1 RRVQRLLAVYSPR
14 DRRLD
19 RPEGRV
25 DWLASRLASVGQA
38 QPVYVGEVSGVGL
51 GREERAALLG
61 WCDWIAQ
68 QADRFAHAHLDE
80 ADRAA
85 LAPDLARLA
94 RLGADYRGRHDVG
107 LRRRWAHTARRS
119 RWPFLRQVVADGLA
133 AETSQT
139 AVDRLPVPADRP
151 TAFEL
156 LVLVRLLSAL
166 SEAPPAVRWL
176 ANGNGHLRL
185 PGIHAQFQRSFAAEQ
200 VRRAAA
206 LSAPAGEAITRFQV
220 NLPTRSDLWIGF
232 DRPRGG
238 FDGVLV
244 EVKSGGPQY
253 RDTVLQ
259 LQTYRHALPDAEV
272 QRALVLGVVEQPAQG
287 PLRPSQAA
295 WLAAQASGTD
305 DVWAFCGPDDLAA
318 VLAAVGLIKAPLADH

>member
-1 RRVQRLLAVYSPR
+1 MEGAVDDRGDDEVVAGRQRTFGAVFERPAHLTLEDALVERLGGESPCA
-14 DRRLD
+14 
-19 RPEGRV
+19 EAV
-25 DWLASRLASVGQA
+25 
-38 QPVYVGEVSGVGL
+38 
-51 GREERAALLG
+51 ERA
-61 WCDWIAQ
+61 
-68 QADRFAHAHLDE
+68 RFE
-80 ADRAA
+80 
-85 LAPDLARLA
+85 
-94 RLGADYRGRHDVG
+94 
-107 LRRRWAHTARRS
+107 
-119 RWPFLRQVVADGLA
+119 
-133 AETSQT
+133 
-139 AVDRLPVPADRP
+139 
-151 TAFEL
+151 
-156 LVLVRLLSAL
+156 
-166 SEAPPAVRWL
+166 
-176 ANGNGHLRL
+176 
-185 PGIHAQFQRSFAAEQ
+185 
-200 VRRAAA
+200 
-206 LSAPAGEAITRFQV
+206 APAGEAITRFQV